1 MKNIFIACLLC
12 LFSLPA
18 WATDKESLL
27 DKVLA
32 EGKITCGYAM
42 WKPMMY
48 KDMEKNALTGTSYE
62 LMEEIG
68 RRLDLKIEWKEET
81 GWGTIIEGQKT
92 GRYDMICTG
101 LAISSARSK
110 FIDFSAPYLYSP
122 LHVAVRADDKRFD
135 KNYRTLNDAP
145 YKIAV
150 LEGEMSA
157 IIAAQT
163 FPKAQISAMPQI
175 TDYSL
180 LLKEVEAGKADAT
193 LIEPSTFAD
202 YQANNPGKLK
212 LVSIKNPVSVIPV
225 GFGLLQDQLAFSQMI
240 NTTLR
245 EIILDGTAE
254 RLIKKH
260 EPRDG
265 IFLPV
270 EKGYVH

>member
-1 MKNIFIACLLC
+1 MRLIAFFIICF
-12 LFSLPA
+12 FSLPTLA
-18 WATDKESLL
+18 ADKGSLL
-27 DKVLA
+27 DKVMA
-32 EGKITCGYAM
+32 ERKITCGYAM

-48 KDMEKNALTGTSYE
+48 KDMEKNVLTGTSYE

-110 FIDFSAPYLYSP
+110 FIDFSVPYLYSP

-135 KNYRTLNDAP
+135 KDYRTLNDAP

-212 LVSIKNPVSVIPV
+212 LVSVKNPVSVIPV
-225 GFGLLQDQLAFSQMI
+225 GFGFPQDQLAFSQMI

-270 EKGYVH
+270 EKGYVR

>member
-1 MKNIFIACLLC
+1 MKVLLIS
-12 LFSLPA
+12 LILSLVALPA
-18 WATDKESLL
+18 LAGDKGALL
-27 DKVLA
+27 DRVLTD
-32 EGKITCGYAM
+32 GKITCGYAM

-48 KDMEKNALTGTSYE
+48 KDMEKNVLTGTSYE
-62 LMEEIG
+62 LMEEVG
-68 RRLDLKIEWKEET
+68 RRLDLQIEWKEEA
-81 GWGTIIEGQKT
+81 GWGTIIEGLKT

-101 LAISSARSK
+101 LAVSSARSK
-110 FIDFSAPYLYSP
+110 FIDFSTPYLYSP

-135 KNYRTLNDAP
+135 KNYMTLNGDA

-163 FPKAQISAMPQI
+163 FPASKISALPQI

-180 LLKEVEAGKADAT
+180 LLKEVETGKADAT

-212 LVSIKNPVSVIPV
+212 LVSVKNPVSVIPV
-225 GFGLLQDQLAFSQMI
+225 GFGFPQDQLAFSQMI

-245 EIILDGTAE
+245 EIILDGTSE

-260 EPRDG
+260 EPRAG

-270 EKGYVH
+270 EKGYVR